1 LTTQRQEKFAMTSA
15 ATSAKATITTRPTS
29 LKLPVDLKRQID
41 QAAGSAGMTPHAFMI
56 QALAETTQ
64 RALLRDQFQQDA
76 LVALVAMQSDGT
88 GYALDDVRGYF
99 TRLQNHRKVGAPRP
113 ELPKL
118 SKA

>member
-1 LTTQRQEKFAMTSA
+1 MTAA
-15 ATSAKATITTRPTS
+15 ATRATAKITSRPTS

-41 QAAGSAGMTPHAFMI
+41 QAAGRAGMTPHAFMV

-76 LVALVAMQSDGT
+76 LVALGAMQSDGT
-88 GYALDDVRGYF
+88 GYALGEVRSYF
-99 TRLQNHRKVGAPRP
+99 TKLQKYRRSGTPRP
-113 ELPKL
+113 ERPKS